1 MPANGLPPPSF
12 STPPSPLQERFM
24 LDIFTNDN
32 FFRLSAVAAVA
43 LLLSTALLVGPPPSD
58 SRCTLPW
65 C

>member
-1 MPANGLPPPSF
+1 
-12 STPPSPLQERFM
+12 M